1 MHKSNTIAIGLLAG
15 SIAAVSCTHHPI
27 HRHIVAN
34 DTSWDQDDY
43 YVNDGYGYSPMIYH
57 YPIFI
62 DYSYGYYG
70 GHISNR
76 TSVVYRTRTGS
87 YAATSGGRVAH
98 VSVAHGSVG
107 HSSHTSRGGFGH
119 SASSHAGHSSGS

>member
-1 MHKSNTIAIGLLAG
+1 MRKSNTIAIGLLAASVA
-15 SIAAVSCTHHPI
+15 SISSCTHHPL
-27 HRHIVAN
+27 HRHVVITDPN
-34 DTSWDQDDY
+34 WDQDDY
-43 YVNDGYGYSPMIYH
+43 YVDDGYGYSPMIYH
-57 YPIFI
+57 YPIFV

-76 TSVVYRTRTGS
+76 TSVVYRTRNGS

-98 VSVAHGSVG
+98 VSVSHGSVG

-119 SASSHAGHSSGS
+119 SASGHSAGA

>member
-1 MHKSNTIAIGLLAG
+1 MRKSNTIAIGLLAA
-15 SIAAVSCTHHPI
+15 SIAAISSCTHPV
-27 HRHIVAN
+27 HRHPVVK
-34 DTSWDQDDY
+34 DDWDQDDY

-57 YPIFI
+57 YPIFVN
-62 DYSYGYYG
+62 YPYGYYG

-76 TSVVYRTRTGS
+76 TSVVYRTHTGS

-98 VSVAHGSVG
+98 ASVAHGSVG

-119 SASSHAGHSSGS
+119 SASSHSSHSSGS